1 MSTHQQ
7 SHNWPTD
14 RWQVFLLAG
23 SQAMIMSGASL
34 IMTLTALTGTY
45 LATKASMGTLPLAIQ
60 FVGMMCATIPAS
72 LLMGKIGRKAGFSV
86 GFSIGILSALLATW
100 GVFENSFWIFCAGS
114 FGLGITNAFGQY
126 LRFAATEIV
135 DAPHRPQAISY
146 VMAGGIIA
154 AFLGPWLA
162 AQTRDYFEPILFAGG
177 YAALTGLYLV
187 AMAIV
192 LIVRFQDRLGE
203 DDSQGPARPMAEIA
217 REPAFI
223 TAVLSAAIGYGVMSF
238 VMTATPLAM
247 VACGFE
253 FDDAAFVI
261 QWHVLGMF
269 LPSFFTGKL
278 ITRFGVLNIISIGAV
293 LNIACMALALAGLDL
308 MNFWVALVALGVGWN
323 FMFIGGSSLLTQC
336 YRPTERSKVQAL
348 NDFVVFGIVA
358 AASFSS
364 GAIQNAW
371 GWDWV
376 NISIAAPILIALF
389 SVVWLGLIRRRE
401 TAPTTP

>member
-1 MSTHQQ
+1 MSTQTYTY
-7 SHNWPTD
+7 NWNAD

-23 SQAMIMSGASL
+23 CQAMMMSGSSL

-45 LATKASMGTLPLAIQ
+45 LAKDPAMATLPLAIQ

-86 GFSIGILSALLATW
+86 GFCIGVSAALLATW
-100 GVFENSFWIFCAGS
+100 GIFENSYWIFAAGS
-114 FGLGITNAFGQY
+114 FGLGITNAFSQY
-126 LRFAATEIV
+126 LRFAATEVV

-162 AQTRDYFEPILFAGG
+162 SQTRDYFEPILFAGG
-177 YAALTGLYLV
+177 FASLVGLYLL
-187 AMAIV
+187 AISIV
-192 LIVRFQDRLGE
+192 LFVKFRDPGTHDE
-203 DDSQGPARPMAEIA
+203 THGPARALKEIA
-217 REPAFI
+217 RQPAFI
-223 TAVLSAAIGYGVMSF
+223 TAVLSGAIGYGVMSF

-261 QWHVLGMF
+261 QWHVVGMF

-278 ITRFGVLNIISIGAV
+278 ISRFGVLNIISIGAI
-293 LNIACMALALAGLDL
+293 LNLACMVLALSGIDL
-308 MNFWVALVALGVGWN
+308 MNFWFGLVALGVGWN
-323 FMFIGGSSLLTQC
+323 FMFVGGSSLLTQC
-336 YRPTERSKVQAL
+336 YRPTERAKVQAM
-348 NDFVVFGIVA
+348 NDFIVFGTVA

-376 NISIAAPILIALF
+376 NISIAAPILISLF
-389 SVVWLGLIRRRE
+389 AVIWLGILRKRE
-401 TAPTTP
+401 TATV